1 MAARKKKIVE
11 PQPDETIKEPQNPS
25 SLRNNDYL
33 LNKVQYFFKEDGR
46 INWRKMISKDH
57 ITLNAFNFACR
68 GKDVSSLSKEDYQR
82 AIDEASE
89 EDLVIKLGGFREIA
103 EIRGFRSISSRIEN
117 QVDGKVSVAVTI
129 FWMPNFENPTG
140 LEVTAI
146 ASASRENTDER
157 FAKYLETIAENRAFV
172 RAVRHS
178 LGIIAVGQDEIKQED
193 VKVETRNIKL
203 HSVLLELM
211 SNLGFSMSD
220 LQTLAAK
227 EGLEWPDNWTS
238 VEKIDPAAVITIIPL
253 LKQLL

>member
-1 MAARKKKIVE
+1 MAARKRKTTE
-11 PQPDETIKEPQNPS
+11 PQADTIADSSREAT

-33 LNKVQYFFKEDGR
+33 LNKVKYIFKEDGR
-46 INWRKMISKDH
+46 VDWRKMISKDH
-57 ITLNAFNFACR
+57 IALNAFNYACR
-68 GKDVSSLSKEDYQR
+68 GKDVSTLSKEDYQK
-82 AIDEASE
+82 AVDEASE

-103 EIRGFRSISSRIEN
+103 EVRGFRSISSRIEG
-117 QVDGKVSVAVTI
+117 QSDGKVSVAVTI

-220 LQTLAAK
+220 LQTIAAK
-227 EGLEWPDNWTS
+227 EGLEWPDGWTS